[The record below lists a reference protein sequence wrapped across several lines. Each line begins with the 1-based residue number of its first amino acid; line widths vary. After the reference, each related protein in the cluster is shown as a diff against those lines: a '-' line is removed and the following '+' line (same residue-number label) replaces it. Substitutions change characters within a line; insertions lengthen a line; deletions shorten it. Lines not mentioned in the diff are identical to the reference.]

1 MKPSL
6 LALSLITG
14 LMITG
19 SAWAEMTPKPV
30 LADQRIVQ
38 VPYQKNNVIPISGQA
53 FVNTQII
60 FGEDETILDVQGGDE
75 AGWTTHIDKSLP
87 FILNIKPTQFDS
99 NTNLD
104 VVTSDKGNEKRI
116 YRFSLSMGNSAQS
129 DKARAIYAVEFVYP
143 DKEEAKLEATLNF
156 LQRQKE
162 SILNASKKPADYHW
176 DYSFNGTKSIM
187 PQHVFDD
194 GQFTYLQLRPH
205 QTVPSVFA
213 VNNAKGEESVVNT
226 RVDGDYLIIQEVS
239 PQFTLREGPHKV
251 ATLFNDAAITKLRNN
266 GEDA

>member
-6 LALSLITG
+6 LAFSLITG
-14 LMITG
+14 LMISG
-19 SAWAEMTPKPV
+19 SALAEMTPKPV
-30 LADQRIVQ
+30 LTDQRIVQ
-38 VPYQKNNVIPISGQA
+38 VPYQKNNVIPIAGQA

-87 FILNIKPTQFDS
+87 FILNLKPTQFDS

-104 VVTSDKGNEKRI
+104 VVTSDKANEKRI
-116 YRFSLSMGNSAQS
+116 YRFHLSMGNSAEQ
-129 DKARAIYAVEFVYP
+129 DKEHAVYAVEFIYP

-213 VNNAKGEESVVNT
+213 VNNAQGEESVVNT
-226 RVDGDYLIIQEVS
+226 RVEGDYLIIQEIA

-251 ATLFNDAAITKLRNN
+251 ATLFNDQAITKLRNN